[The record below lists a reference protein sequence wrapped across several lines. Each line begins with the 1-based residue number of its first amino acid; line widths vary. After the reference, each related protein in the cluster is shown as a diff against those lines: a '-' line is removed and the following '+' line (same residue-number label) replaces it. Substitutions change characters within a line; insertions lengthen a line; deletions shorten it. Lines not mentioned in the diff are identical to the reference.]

1 MRVKIQ
7 CFVAC
12 ISVATRIDAFR
23 PVLGRWGE
31 AEGASLRST
40 QSIMQCVGSL
50 IGAGTPVICILPLD
64 LMNFARVD
72 ELTRLYTVYLP
83 TTLM

>member
-1 MRVKIQ
+1 MGDDGVQ
-7 CFVAC
+7 VFEMDV
-12 ISVATRIDAFR
+12 FR
-23 PVLGRWGE
+23 NLVLI
-31 AEGASLRST
+31 RST

-50 IGAGTPVICILPLD
+50 CIGAGTPVICILPLD